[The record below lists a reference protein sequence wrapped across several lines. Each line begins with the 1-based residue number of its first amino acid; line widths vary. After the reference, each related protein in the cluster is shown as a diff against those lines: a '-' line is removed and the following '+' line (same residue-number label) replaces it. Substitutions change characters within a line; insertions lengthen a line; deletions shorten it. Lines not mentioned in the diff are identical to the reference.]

1 MKIPPRMRPETTMT
15 ARKNHALTAPS
26 LTTEQ
31 EAEAQRL
38 AQILMDKTK
47 EEVLNITRLLVAK
60 ADHDLLG
67 ETEFQVRDIVHKIGA
82 QAIETAVNERKKG
95 ATKDRA

>member
-1 MKIPPRMRPETTMT
+1 MT
-15 ARKNHALTAPS
+15 ARKNSSVAAPELTA
-26 LTTEQ
+26 EQ

-38 AQILMDKTK
+38 AQILLDKTK
-47 EEVLNITRLLVAK
+47 LEVLKITRLLVAK
-60 ADHDLLG
+60 ADRDLLG
-67 ETEFQVRDIVHKIGA
+67 ETEFQVRDLVHKIGA

>member
-1 MKIPPRMRPETTMT
+1 MTT
-15 ARKNHALTAPS
+15 RKNPSKASPVLTP
-26 LTTEQ
+26 EQ

-38 AQILMDKTK
+38 AQLLMDKTK
-47 EEVLNITRLLVAK
+47 EELLNIVRLLVAK
-60 ADHDLLG
+60 TDRELLG

-82 QAIETAVNERKKG
+82 QAIQTAVNERKKG